1 MKKNSLEYTTEKYKI
16 SLGYL
21 EGIISV
27 IVNTLLFGFKYWVGL
42 KTFSIAIIADS
53 WHTLSDSLTSLVVIL
68 GFKISSK
75 PADKEHPYGHGQAEV
90 VSSVIIGTLL
100 AVVGVKFLIDSI
112 EKFILRQSAV
122 FGSLAIFLFVVS
134 VIVKEAL
141 AQFSIRAGKKI
152 SSRSLIAD
160 GWHHRS
166 DALVSFLIL
175 LGIFVGKYFW
185 WIDSILG
192 IMVSFIIFYTTYIIL
207 KESISILIGEEP
219 SDDFKEEI
227 RKIVADQLSQNV
239 KLHHLHLHKYGDN
252 RELTF
257 HIRLPADYRLDKA
270 HEIAE
275 RLEKKIKEKKNIE
288 TTIHVEPLM
297 VKEIR
302 K

>member
-1 MKKNSLEYTTEKYKI
+1 MKENLKEHNTEKYKI
-16 SLGYL
+16 YLGYL

-134 VIVKEAL
+134 VIAKEAL

-166 DALVSFLIL
+166 DALVSFIIL

-192 IMVSFIIFYTTYIIL
+192 LMVSFIIFYTTYIIL

-257 HIRLPADYRLDKA
+257 HIRLPGDYRLDKA